1 MADPTDDLVQR
12 VEGDTVTWIE
22 IASCGTIEEANLMK
36 GFLDAEGIPAQ
47 IENVQAEILPANFG
61 MLGDIRVYVTS
72 EDERRALDLL
82 AQREI
87 AYDRLDDDGET
98 IVTDAGVT
106 EVDDNSTVEP
116 DGE

>member
-1 MADPTDDLVQR
+1 MPDPTGDLVQR

-22 IASCGTIEEANLMK
+22 IASCATIEEANLMK

-61 MLGDIRVYVTS
+61 MLGDIRMYVS
-72 EDERRALDLL
+72 SQDEARAFDLL
-82 AQREI
+82 AKRETE
-87 AYDRLDDDGET
+87 YDKLDDDGET